1 MQVMLETFNNI
12 KCLLLVDRVPVE
24 NSFTPLSSKNEY
36 TMDMRITRLRPAWHI
51 KWYTRQRCIYILVN
65 KTVMFGSDITSTTAL
80 VYRLRLGETIVII
93 CPSHK
98 STYQKYINYFGHEA
112 I

>member
-36 TMDMRITRLRPAWHI
+36 TMDMRITRLRPA
-51 KWYTRQRCIYILVN
+51 
-65 KTVMFGSDITSTTAL
+65 
-80 VYRLRLGETIVII
+80 
-93 CPSHK
+93 
-98 STYQKYINYFGHEA
+98 
-112 I
+112 